1 MKRTLRRM
9 LVVLSL
15 VAVSTL
21 GACLPDR
28 NYGLIVISQQPVIEN
43 LQAAE
48 IESQAGWPAVTDVR
62 M

>member
-9 LVVLSL
+9 LVVS
-15 VAVSTL
+15 VSAVVLAAGPCT
-21 GACLPDR
+21 R

-43 LQAAE
+43 LQPAE